1 VKVLDSVKTW
11 LWGKNPEVRFDGWEN
26 SVTGYGTWRD
36 KLTYGH
42 HAFSAQISDSELS
55 TLFYSD
61 DVAAKLIE
69 KRPEEAFRRGY
80 KLIVKNSDVLEAKA
94 KALGL
99 DAKIQEAIKWGR
111 LWGGCLLIIGAEQG
125 SPTAP
130 LDETKVRDVRFLNV
144 VDRRFAYVERSY
156 TDPLAP
162 KYGEPEIYR
171 INGINGTVSYVHES
185 RVIRFDGVATDPM
198 KRLELGGWSYSV
210 LQRPYDVM
218 RTFATAFQAAGILTA
233 DASQAVFKMKGLFE
247 MIASGEKE
255 RLQTRMQ
262 LVDMQRSSARAV
274 LLDSD
279 GEDFQRI
286 KTDFTGYPEMLDRM
300 MMRLA
305 SSIDMPVT
313 ILMGRSP
320 AGQNATGD
328 SDFQH
333 WYDSIKSQ
341 QTKELTPKL
350 LRIYSILAQGKL
362 GDAEIEW
369 CDLNEPTDAER
380 ADTELKQAE
389 RDAIY
394 IDKGVVIPE
403 QVAVAGSA
411 RATAV
416 SRSTSRRCS
425 RASVSRRRSP
435 ACSRRPAGL
444 SARRSSQR
452 SRSPRA
458 CPRSSSRRLSRRQAL
473 PRPTLPARRASSPR
487 RRKRPRMPSQTLR
500 LAKSRAAARSL
511 STAIDPIERRYVRAL
526 RSVAA
531 DVAAEYMRAL
541 KPFVAARADA
551 ASRTLPSTFDVLG
564 LQVQAAVEGTVGPLF
579 DRHAKDVLVANAR
592 AMKLLGI
599 RLAPDHRVGF
609 EIQERR
615 KANIDL
621 VVNAQRAYAQSVK
634 DIFESPENV
643 GLRVEEL
650 QAMLLERGS
659 VSESRAELI
668 ARDQTLKLNGAITE
682 IRQTNAGVTEYTWS
696 TSQDERVREEHAAL
710 EGQTFAWSSPPAVGH
725 PGEDF
730 QCRCVALPVI
740 DELKEGLTP
749 PEDPK
754 APEPAPVEPKPEPAK
769 LEAGKHFEK
778 FKGDVSDEVVRAALG
793 SVSDSETLAFLEREP
808 LKALEIKKQAKTP
821 RGVKVNGLLF
831 FKDRRLVVTGERMA
845 GTFGTPF
852 EAGKSWSISSTA
864 TTKEAAVAATLRHE
878 LGHHVHMFD
887 GRQSAADVIV
897 QNAYVR
903 ARAAGVSVTKYAGQ
917 SRDEYFAE
925 NYAAYYLRNA
935 ELKAHDPNG
944 FAMVEQVLELRG
956 IKK

>member
-1 VKVLDSVKTW
+1 
-11 LWGKNPEVRFDGWEN
+11 
-26 SVTGYGTWRD
+26 
-36 KLTYGH
+36 
-42 HAFSAQISDSELS
+42 
-55 TLFYSD
+55 
-61 DVAAKLIE
+61 
-69 KRPEEAFRRGY
+69 
-80 KLIVKNSDVLEAKA
+80 
-94 KALGL
+94 
-99 DAKIQEAIKWGR
+99 
-111 LWGGCLLIIGAEQG
+111 
-125 SPTAP
+125 
-130 LDETKVRDVRFLNV
+130 
-144 VDRRFAYVERSY
+144 
-156 TDPLAP
+156 
-162 KYGEPEIYR
+162 
-171 INGINGTVSYVHES
+171 
-185 RVIRFDGVATDPM
+185 
-198 KRLELGGWSYSV
+198 
-210 LQRPYDVM
+210 
-218 RTFATAFQAAGILTA
+218 
-233 DASQAVFKMKGLFE
+233 MKGLFE

-274 LLDSD
+274 LLDAD

-341 QTKELTPKL
+341 QTNELTPKL
-350 LRIYSILAQGKL
+350 LRVYSILAQGKL

-369 CDLNEPTDAER
+369 CDLNEPTRRKR
-380 ADTELKQAE
+380 ADDREAQAE

-403 QVAVAGSA
+403 QVAVASFGSGKGRIAIDEPQMLKSIGLEKTFSGLLEKA
-411 RATAV
+411 RGSLGEKELAALSIAQGV
-416 SRSTSRRCS
+416 SPII
-425 RASVSRRRSP
+425 VSSLIQAAGTP
-435 ACSRRPAGL
+435 AADPAARPG
-444 SARRSSQR
+444 
-452 SRSPRA
+452 
-458 CPRSSSRRLSRRQAL
+458 
-473 PRPTLPARRASSPR
+473 RPPR

-615 KANIDL
+615 QGQHRPRGERAACVRAEREGHLRISGERGTAGRGTAGD
-621 VVNAQRAYAQSVK
+621 ASGERQRQ
-634 DIFESPENV
+634 
-643 GLRVEEL
+643 RVESGAHRTRSDVE
-650 QAMLLERGS
+650 AERGNHGDPADERRRHR
-659 VSESRAELI
+659 VHVEHVA
-668 ARDQTLKLNGAITE
+668 
-682 IRQTNAGVTEYTWS
+682 
-696 TSQDERVREEHAAL
+696 QDERVREEHAAL